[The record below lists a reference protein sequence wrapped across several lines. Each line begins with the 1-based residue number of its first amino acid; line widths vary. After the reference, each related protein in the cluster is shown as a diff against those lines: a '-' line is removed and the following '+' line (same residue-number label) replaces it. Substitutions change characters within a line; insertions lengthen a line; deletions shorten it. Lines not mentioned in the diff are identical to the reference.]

1 MITAIIQNY
10 SNGVLVSTSE
20 FKLRLLY
27 GRDEKKKTTHPLPKK
42 RVLERT
48 HRKWGYHGVYSPPY
62 GGGARERGCLF
73 VVCCSTNFIQS
84 SKLTTNYAND
94 TNYIAISIS
103 VIREIRSSNHKVN
116 YELRE
121 LHKLISNNDS
131 CH

>member
-1 MITAIIQNY
+1 MAIAIW
-10 SNGVLVSTSE
+10 GE
-20 FKLRLLY
+20 MR
-27 GRDEKKKTTHPLPKK
+27 EKKQKLTLCRRKECWK
-42 RVLERT
+42 RHTES
-48 HRKWGYHGVYSPPY
+48 WGYHGVYSPPY
-62 GGGARERGCLF
+62 GGGARRRGCLF

-94 TNYIAISIS
+94 TNYITISIS